1 MTDKQK
7 EMQEYFQKNN
17 YVVIRNF
24 LDENTTKLFY
34 QYSITR
40 VQQVDFLSMYAK
52 NEYHPNWHGT
62 FGDDQCPNSFSCY
75 GDPLMDTLLLLSTG
89 SIEGYT
95 GLELVPNYSYWRF
108 YQPGEE
114 LKRHRDRHSCEISVT
129 ICLGYNMDN
138 VDKEKYPDYNWPM
151 WVETTDPE
159 TNYEAP
165 IHLNPGDIIV
175 YRGCAVDHWRET
187 FIGNNQAQLFIHYN
201 DKNGPYNI
209 LFDGRPLLGIPK
221 KYQRS
226 S

>member
-1 MTDKQK
+1 
-7 EMQEYFQKNN
+7 
-17 YVVIRNF
+17 
-24 LDENTTKLFY
+24 
-34 QYSITR
+34 
-40 VQQVDFLSMYAK
+40 
-52 NEYHPNWHGT
+52 
-62 FGDDQCPNSFSCY
+62 
-75 GDPLMDTLLLLSTG
+75 
-89 SIEGYT
+89 
-95 GLELVPNYSYWRF
+95 
-108 YQPGEE
+108 
-114 LKRHRDRHSCEISVT
+114 
-129 ICLGYNMDN
+129 MDN

-151 WVETTDPE
+151 WVETNDPE

-175 YRGCAVDHWRET
+175 YRGCVVDHWREK